1 MAERWHVSI
10 NGAQQGPLTA
20 EQVRALAARGQLQ
33 PTDHIWKDGMSD
45 WVTASSVR
53 GLFPQQQPAAQRKVV
68 PPPLSPFP
76 IVAQGAPAQI
86 VSLRPSPATFSEAA
100 TRGFSRLFDF
110 SGRASRSEFWWF
122 YLLLVLIWLPLC
134 FVTVNAGVRVEAMQ
148 LLGYIYWAVL
158 LSGVGA
164 RRLHDTNHSGWWQ
177 LLILTGIGGLVLLV
191 WWCQKGTVGQ
201 NRFG

>member
-20 EQVRALAARGQLQ
+20 EQVRVLAARGQLQ

-76 IVAQGAPAQI
+76 VVAQGAAAQS
-86 VSLRPSPATFSEAA
+86 VSPRASPATFSEAA

-110 SGRASRSEFWWF
+110 NGRSSRSEFWWF
-122 YLLLVLIWLPLC
+122 YLLLVLIWLPVC

-177 LLILTGIGGLVLLV
+177 LLIITGIGGLVLLV